1 MNIFY
6 VENLKDILN
15 DILIHDLH
23 TSIPQF
29 YFILHFF
36 ISIVPVI
43 IDALWKFKWQFG
55 ADPG

>member
-1 MNIFY
+1 MI